1 MPMHKTSEALPIA
14 NVFTKRLHPQWWIA
28 AIALFLF
35 TLGAIALSQYGW
47 RQSCL
52 FLIGG
57 LLGLTLYRASFGFA
71 SAYRQLLV
79 QRQARG
85 IYAQLLMLAIATL
98 LFAPVLA
105 QGSIWGQ
112 SVNGAIAPI
121 SVPGA
126 IGAFVFGIGMQ
137 LGGACG
143 CGTLYTLGGGSI
155 TMLLTLVTFSI
166 GAFWASLTRQL
177 WVGLPTG
184 EPIVLGTV
192 IGWPMAVIVQLSLL
206 GFLAMALRWWSLRET
221 ARQRQAALE
230 IPISD
235 SGSGFW
241 GSLLYGPWPLWAGA
255 IGLAVLSGFTL
266 ILSGQPWR
274 ITWGFALWAA
284 HSAIALGWDS
294 SSSPFWGSEPAQQ
307 ILSQGIFADV
317 SSVMNLGIILGA
329 ALAAALA
336 GRLVA
341 QGHFTAPLVT
351 RRLGGGLIMGYGAFL
366 AAGCNVSAFLGGIA
380 STSLHGWVWIVSAL
394 AGSALGVWL
403 LQPRSRLE

>member
-1 MPMHKTSEALPIA
+1 MRKPSASLSTAS
-14 NVFTKRLHPQWWIA
+14 VFIKRLHPQGWIA

-35 TLGAIALSQYGW
+35 TFGAISLSQYGW
-47 RQSCL
+47 RQSLL

-57 LLGLTLYRASFGFA
+57 LLGVTLYRASFGFA
-71 SAYRQLLV
+71 SAYRRLLV
-79 QRQARG
+79 QQQVQG
-85 IYAQLLMLAIATL
+85 INAQLIMLAIATL

-105 QGSIWGQ
+105 QGSFWGQ
-112 SVNGAIAPI
+112 PVEGAIAPI
-121 SVPGA
+121 GVPGA
-126 IGAFVFGIGMQ
+126 IGAFIFGVGMQ

-143 CGTLYTLGGGSI
+143 CGTLYTLGGSV
-155 TMLLTLVTFSI
+155 TMLLTLVAFSI

-177 WVGLPTG
+177 WAALPAH
-184 EPIVLGTV
+184 EPIVLGAA
-192 IGWPMAVIVQLSLL
+192 IGWPLAVVLQLILL
-206 GFLAMALRWWSLRET
+206 GFLAIALRWWSLRGT
-221 ARQRQAALE
+221 AKQQQAALE
-230 IPISD
+230 IPVWD

-241 GSLLYGPWPLWAGA
+241 ASLLRRPWPLWAGA
-255 IGLAVLSGFTL
+255 IALAVLNELTL

-294 SSSPFWGSEPAQQ
+294 SSSPFWGSEPAQKV
-307 ILSQGIFADV
+307 LSQGIFADV

-329 ALAAALA
+329 MLAAALA

-341 QGHFTAPLVT
+341 QRRFTLPLVI